1 MIEPLFDT
9 DTFDFTSNHATVM
22 LDAPDKNTY
31 HSFIRNIVSTQELP
45 LLLSVADVVN
55 VLKIGRN
62 TAYTLL
68 RSGQLKSIRVG
79 RLIKIPRSA
88 LEEYLQNY

>member
-1 MIEPLFDT
+1 MIEPLFT
-9 DTFDFTSNHATVM
+9 METVDFTSNPSTVVVSA
-22 LDAPDKNTY
+22 LDKNTY
-31 HSFIRNIVSTQELP
+31 HSCVSIEELP
-45 LLLSVADVVN
+45 LLLSVNDLVN

-68 RSGQLKSIRVG
+68 RSGQNKSIRVG
-79 RLIKIPRSA
+79 RLIKIPRTA

>member
-1 MIEPLFDT
+1 MLEPLFT
-9 DTFDFTSNHATVM
+9 METVDFTSNPSTVVVSA
-22 LDAPDKNTY
+22 LDKNAY
-31 HSFIRNIVSTQELP
+31 HSCVSIEELP
-45 LLLSVADVVN
+45 LLLTVDDLVN

-79 RLIKIPRSA
+79 RLIKIPRTA